1 MDRQPPHASALAI
14 LERLLKHAVSATRL
28 VGSID
33 DGVGGTLAGPL
44 FEEIDAITHELSE
57 LLGSPHRL
65 AAPAGNAVENLRQLI
80 SKAEALANATEDLFF
95 DGGIRAE
102 GDEDRRRIE
111 RLAHLVSATAEA
123 VLVALEAG
131 DKLAEDLA
139 THRTGA

>member
-1 MDRQPPHASALAI
+1 MPVAAAAATAS
-14 LERLLKHAVSATRL
+14 SATIL
-28 VGSID
+28 S
-33 DGVGGTLAGPL
+33 GTLAGPL
-44 FEEIDAITHELSE
+44 FEEFDAITHELNE
-57 LLGSPHRL
+57 LLGSPHLL
-65 AAPAGNAVENLRQLI
+65 AAPVGNAVENLRQLI

-95 DGGIRAE
+95 DGGIRVD